1 MKYTKKTMQDIID
14 NQNNI
19 IDSDNNVISTQEEI
33 ISGLE
38 KQIKLLESLNGTA
51 EKLIELYKPNN
62 LGCKVVV
69 TFKNQE
75 VAHLHNVTEIHYN
88 YLSPLGHKIAFESD
102 IHGTGINYY
111 IRNISEFQTSSET
124 EEQEKF

>member
-1 MKYTKKTMQDIID
+1 MTKKTMQDIVD

-33 ISGLE
+33 ISGLN

-88 YLSPLGHKIAFESD
+88 YETVGTVERVAFESGIHHTGVTYFIKD
-102 IHGTGINYY
+102 IK
-111 IRNISEFQTSSET
+111 EFET
-124 EEQEKF
+124 ELETEVAEDF